1 MKILTEFKMEV
12 IEYNKRFSS
21 PTRTTN
27 KTEVVVIADSLQS
40 AFDRAFKLTPKKH
53 SYDDDYVMKANVI
66 SLRDILIDSEITNE
80 D

>member
-12 IEYNKRFSS
+12 IEYSQRFRNSIIA
-21 PTRTTN
+21 N

-40 AFDRAFKLTPKKH
+40 AIDRAFKLTPEKH
-53 SYDDDYVMKANVI
+53 RYDDDYVMKANVI
-66 SLRDILIDSEITNE
+66 SLRDILVEKEVENE